1 MKLIKNNK
9 KIAIFF
15 NSMRG
20 ISVFKKISQKYYT
33 DVYVALKNLNNATRL
48 YLKKKKFLIH

>member
-20 ISVFKKISQKYYT
+20 ISVYKKIYQKYHT
-33 DVYVALKNLNNATRL
+33 DVYVAFKNLNNATRL
-48 YLKKKKFLIH
+48 YLKKKKIF